1 MKQLDQHHQPRLHV
15 VLSDMGL
22 LAAFTDHDEAV
33 TQATHLRE
41 DQRAKHVRIVEYVA
55 VRIRDT

>member
-1 MKQLDQHHQPRLHV
+1 M
-15 VLSDMGL
+15 
-22 LAAFTDHDEAV
+22 AARDVEAPLTDHDEAV